1 MDLSVLKL
9 EENCDLLRSKIS
21 TAIIIC
27 YKMKKNYS
35 TIVKVTNTFIAGK
48 D

>member
-1 MDLSVLKL
+1 MDLSVLKM

-27 YKMKKNYS
+27 YKMKK
-35 TIVKVTNTFIAGK
+35 TIVCTYYGK
-48 D
+48 GH

>member
-27 YKMKKNYS
+27 YKMKKNY

>member
-27 YKMKKNYS
+27 YKMKK
-35 TIVKVTNTFIAGK
+35 KL
-48 D
+48 